1 MNKSIK
7 LTLFFLT
14 LCLGVNTLSYGQ
26 YNLSQPQGQGL
37 HFGSMDPRQGG
48 TITITEAGAVTY
60 AGPRYY
66 PLGTAA
72 RPAKF
77 ELTRNIFNYGPVSI
91 EVEQTATL
99 SRQGGGGFMTITNI
113 TQPIGRYSWVPFDFS
128 TKTFFVGGTLN
139 VSGNTLPGTYSG
151 QYRVTIIIE

>member
-7 LTLFFLT
+7 LTLLFFAFS
-14 LCLGVNTLSYGQ
+14 LGVSTLSYGQ
-26 YNLSQPQGQGL
+26 YSLSQAQGL

-91 EVEQTATL
+91 EVDQTATL
-99 SRQGGGGFMTITNI
+99 NRQGGGFMTITDL
-113 TQPIGRYSWVPFDFS
+113 TQPAGRFSWGWFDFS

-139 VSGNTLPGTYSG
+139 VSASTLPGTYSG